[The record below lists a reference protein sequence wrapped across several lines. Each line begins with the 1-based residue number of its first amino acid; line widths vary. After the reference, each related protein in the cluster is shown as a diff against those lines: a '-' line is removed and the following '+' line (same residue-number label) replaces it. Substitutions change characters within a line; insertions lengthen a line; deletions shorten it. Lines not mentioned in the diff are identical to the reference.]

1 MQRAK
6 GTCGGK
12 ALNIFMARTLHPLLS
27 LVADDGHGEDFSGNK
42 KKTKTMN
49 SMKYRQTSRR
59 KQHTMYKAAE
69 DE

>member
-1 MQRAK
+1 
-6 GTCGGK
+6 
-12 ALNIFMARTLHPLLS
+12 MARTLHPLLS

-42 KKTKTMN
+42 KKNPMN